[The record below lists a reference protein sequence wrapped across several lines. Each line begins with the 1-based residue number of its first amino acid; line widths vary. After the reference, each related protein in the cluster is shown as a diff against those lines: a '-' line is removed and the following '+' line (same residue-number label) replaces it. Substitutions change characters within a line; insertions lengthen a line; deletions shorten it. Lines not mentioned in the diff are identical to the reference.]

1 MNVSRSILFA
11 ATLLCIASRL
21 PAQDEGTIGI
31 NLSVTGSTSLG
42 VTWLTSPGFA
52 IRPSVNY
59 DWIKTSFPFAG
70 SDETAVYGVDLDLL
84 FRVSHAGRV
93 TTYLGLGGGLVYYN
107 PGAEPVSKGWLART
121 LLGVRVKVVDRVALF
136 GELGLE
142 YQSSD
147 DQAFVPDRFTTTTA
161 PIGVVVFLK

>member
-1 MNVSRSILFA
+1 MSPTRSILLA
-11 ATLLCIASRL
+11 ATLLSIASRL
-21 PAQDEGTIGI
+21 SAQDDGTIGI
-31 NLSVTGSTSLG
+31 NLSVTGSTQIG

-59 DWIKTSFPFAG
+59 DWIKTSFPFSG

-84 FRVSHAGRV
+84 FRVSHSGRV

-121 LLGVRVKVVDRVALF
+121 LVGARVKVVDRVALF

-142 YQSSD
+142 YQSGD
-147 DQAFVPDRFTTTTA
+147 DQTILPDRFTTTTA
-161 PIGVVVFLK
+161 PIGVVVFFK